1 MPNMELTIII
11 LLVLS
16 ILFWLSG
23 FYFLFRIPKCK
34 LSDKVTDYPTFAI
47 IIPAR
52 NEENNIGKLLDSI
65 NIQNFKPNEII
76 VVNDSSTD
84 RTKEIALENEATV
97 IDSKNLPEGWLGKP
111 WACFQGAKSA
121 KSDIFIFLDSDIEV
135 EENEG
140 LKKIVDTFLDNQL
153 RENIVMSI
161 SPFHKVKDWYEE
173 LSAIFNIIMT
183 GSMNAFTPFKKA
195 EPNGLFG
202 PAMIVS
208 RENYF
213 KINGHESVKN
223 RILENMFMAELFKKA
238 GVGLM
243 CYGGSGSLS
252 FRMYSSGLRDLVNG
266 WSKAFASGAGQI
278 SIFSLL
284 NIILWISGGFI
295 ITALLIYSFLT
306 SFSSFIWI
314 ILYLGFSIQLLW
326 MLKRIGTFRIISA
339 FLFPVHLLSFC
350 LIFVRSL
357 IYKKLN
363 KSIQWKSREVKS

>member
-1 MPNMELTIII
+1 MELIINL

-34 LSDKVTDYPTFAI
+34 LSEKVTDYPTFAI

-52 NEENNIGKLLDSI
+52 NEESNIGILLDSVI
-65 NIQNFKPNEII
+65 HQNFKPNEVI

-84 RTKEIALENEATV
+84 RTKEIALENGATV
-97 IDSKNLPEGWLGKP
+97 IDSQNLPEGWLGKP
-111 WACFQGAKSA
+111 WACFQGAQSS
-121 KSDIFIFLDSDIEV
+121 KSDIFIFLDSDIEI
-135 EENEG
+135 ERNEG
-140 LKKIVDTFLDNQL
+140 LKKIVDTYLESTEK
-153 RENIVMSI
+153 ENIVMSI

-183 GSMNAFTPFKKA
+183 GSMNAFTPLKSSK
-195 EPNGLFG
+195 PNGLFG

-213 KINGHESVKN
+213 IINGHESVKN
-223 RILENMFMAELFKKA
+223 RILENMFMAELFKKE
-238 GVGLM
+238 GISLK
-243 CYGGSGSLS
+243 CYGGAGSLS
-252 FRMYSSGLRDLVNG
+252 FRMYSSGLKDLVNG

-278 SIFSLL
+278 SIFSLT

-295 ITALLIYSFLT
+295 ITSLLIYSFLT
-306 SFSSFIWI
+306 PFSSLIWI
-314 ILYLGFSIQLLW
+314 ILYIGFSTQMIW
-326 MLKRIGTFRIISA
+326 MLKRIGSFRVISA
-339 FLFPVHLLSFC
+339 ILFPIHLFSFC
-350 LIFVRSL
+350 IIFGRSL

>member
-1 MPNMELTIII
+1 MELTINI

-23 FYFLFRIPKCK
+23 FYFLSRIPKCEQ
-34 LSDKVTDYPTFAI
+34 SEKVSNYPTFAI

-52 NEENNIGKLLDSI
+52 NEENNIGKLLVSI
-65 NIQNFKPNEII
+65 NNQNFKPNEVI

-84 RTKEIALENEATV
+84 RTKEIALQNGATV
-97 IDSKNLPEGWLGKP
+97 IDSQNLPEGWLGKP
-111 WACFQGAKSA
+111 WACFQGAESA
-121 KSDIFIFLDSDIEV
+121 NSDIFIFLDSDIEI
-135 EENEG
+135 EKNDG
-140 LKKIVDTFLDNQL
+140 LKKLVDTYLVNMEK
-153 RENIVMSI
+153 ENIVMSI
-161 SPFHKVKDWYEE
+161 SPFHKVIDWYEE

-183 GSMNAFTPFKKA
+183 GSMNAFTPFKNSK
-195 EPNGLFG
+195 PNGLFG

-238 GVGLM
+238 GVGLK

-252 FRMYSSGLRDLVNG
+252 FRMYSSGLKDLVNG

-278 SIFSLL
+278 SILSLL

-295 ITALLIYSFLT
+295 ITSLLIYSFLT
-306 SFSSFIWI
+306 SFSSLIWI
-314 ILYLGFSIQLLW
+314 ILYIGFSTQMLW

-339 FLFPVHLLSFC
+339 FLFPIHLFSFC
-350 LIFVRSL
+350 IIFGRSL

-363 KSIQWKSREVKS
+363 KSIQWKSRDVKS